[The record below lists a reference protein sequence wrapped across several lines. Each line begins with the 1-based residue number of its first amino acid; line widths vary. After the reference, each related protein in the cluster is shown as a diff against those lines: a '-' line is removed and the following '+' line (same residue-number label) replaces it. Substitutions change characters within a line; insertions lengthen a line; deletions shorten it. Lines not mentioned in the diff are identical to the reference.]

1 MECAQRCFVNLKTR
15 KPIKKWVD
23 SKSNANDKKKVLHAL
38 KSHTPDR
45 TSVYNYINYL
55 PDDLDEGAPKTFL
68 KEI

>member
-1 MECAQRCFVNLKTR
+1 MPMT
-15 KPIKKWVD
+15 KKM
-23 SKSNANDKKKVLHAL
+23 VLHAL

-68 KEI
+68 KEMSE